1 LRIVGALVGVCVGP
15 PQEAG
20 NRKYDQY
27 QAAKQDSSRFFG
39 GIGRRLTLG
48 LLAGLLLFLLFV
60 F

>member
-1 LRIVGALVGVCVGP
+1 LGIVRALVGVSVGP
-15 PQEAG
+15 PKKAE

-27 QAAKQDSSRFFG
+27 QTAKQEISLVFG
-39 GIGRRLTLG
+39 GLGRRLTLG